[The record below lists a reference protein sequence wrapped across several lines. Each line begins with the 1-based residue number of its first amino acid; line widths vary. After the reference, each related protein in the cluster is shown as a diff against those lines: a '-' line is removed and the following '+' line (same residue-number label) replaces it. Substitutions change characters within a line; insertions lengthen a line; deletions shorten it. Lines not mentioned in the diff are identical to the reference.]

1 MFVLFDEFLFKSQKH
16 FHDQGDY
23 FCPDFILFF
32 QAFLQLLGQN
42 TQTCCNGVK
51 HNNDKRKAMNA
62 LNPDCQKRPLKMTG
76 NEIKCLS
83 HFQLCSKIFLAI
95 RHNYQVSELCRG
107 LHAWC
112 LVVPATV
119 TFQTIQQ
126 IFQLQND
133 QSFIQSSGSMEK
145 HGCDSDFSFLK
156 NVNCGHLKK
165 PNLPKYPRKV
175 P

>member
-1 MFVLFDEFLFKSQKH
+1 
-16 FHDQGDY
+16 
-23 FCPDFILFF
+23 
-32 QAFLQLLGQN
+32 
-42 TQTCCNGVK
+42 
-51 HNNDKRKAMNA
+51 MNA

-107 LHAWC
+107 LHARC

-133 QSFIQSSGSMEK
+133 QSFIQSSGSMKK

-165 PNLPKYPRKV
+165 PNLPKYPPQSPMISPPLILQAMTLWYLGYQCNSDQSQAMKS